1 LIEEAGY
8 DGAVLSGSGIIGS
21 NAYRYELPRMG
32 IADWTD
38 SVRFRKLV
46 NGIEYYQARLRDLRS
61 LPGLRWTA
69 KKGWQTAS
77 TMVRG

>member
-1 LIEEAGY
+1 MTEPCCRDPALLEAMPT
-8 DGAVLSGSGIIGS
+8 DTNCQEWVL
-21 NAYRYELPRMG
+21 L
-32 IADWTD
+32 DWTD